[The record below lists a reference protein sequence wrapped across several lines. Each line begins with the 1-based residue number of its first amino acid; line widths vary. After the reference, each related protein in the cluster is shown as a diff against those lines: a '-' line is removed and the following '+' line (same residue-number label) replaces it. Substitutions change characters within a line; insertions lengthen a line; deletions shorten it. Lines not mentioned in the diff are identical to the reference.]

1 MIYLEVSASQ
11 TSYNIDLEQYA
22 KSRTIY
28 MLYDISR
35 ILPNMEDVAAAY
47 LEEAIEAA
55 RQTVSH
61 HEMPARCILNIGGE
75 YTFGPVTIGLD
86 IHNLLGTSYNCSGMN
101 TTLIPQQ
108 GCWFMGSIAVRL

>member
-1 MIYLEVSASQ
+1 MEVSASQ

-86 IHNLLGTSYNCSGMN
+86 ILN